1 MTEAVAR
8 TARELRTAAGEA
20 RTGWRRHHSLVVLGF
35 TAAAVVPVVAPARV
49 DVLELAHVLQLGL
62 AATALGLVVRFGG
75 LPSLGHGAFV
85 ALGAFGTA
93 LLATRGGLPL
103 ALAVVAGILV
113 ATVGA
118 AVVAPVLARLDV
130 AQAVAAT
137 VVLAWLVAVGLA
149 AFPSLSG
156 GAEGLEVVGPQSEA
170 LHYELALGALALGLA
185 LAGALAWA
193 PLGTR
198 LEALRERPA
207 AARALGVPAGR
218 LRVGVLA
225 LSAGLAGLAG
235 GLGALSAGIADVE
248 SYGPFLSFQLFAAVV
263 IGGAL
268 RTAGPLV
275 GVLALEAIG
284 AVAGAYAEIGAFTPE
299 RVEPLIAAV
308 LVLAVIALDRPVLR
322 PRIHEEGS
330 GPADEPLVRHG
341 ASVRAEGLAKRYGG
355 VVAADALDLE
365 LRPGE
370 IVAVVGPNGSGKTT
384 LVRLLSGAE
393 AADAG
398 RVAVDGDDVTATG
411 EARRVELGIV
421 RTLQAAPPAAAETG
435 LQAALVGAS
444 QDAALVRTLVAAPS
458 SRADAA
464 TARRRARGALARVG
478 LAEAADRQAAE
489 LDGAAQ
495 RLLALA
501 AALAAAP
508 RALLLDEPA
517 AGMGREGRERVAE
530 VLCRLR
536 ADGLALLLVE
546 HDLALVRAV
555 ADRVLVLDA
564 GRAIAQGAPE
574 DVLADPRVRAA
585 YLGRRADA

>member
-1 MTEAVAR
+1 
-8 TARELRTAAGEA
+8 
-20 RTGWRRHHSLVVLGF
+20 
-35 TAAAVVPVVAPARV
+35 
-49 DVLELAHVLQLGL
+49 
-62 AATALGLVVRFGG
+62 
-75 LPSLGHGAFV
+75 
-85 ALGAFGTA
+85 
-93 LLATRGGLPL
+93 
-103 ALAVVAGILV
+103 
-113 ATVGA
+113 
-118 AVVAPVLARLDV
+118 
-130 AQAVAAT
+130 
-137 VVLAWLVAVGLA
+137 
-149 AFPSLSG
+149 
-156 GAEGLEVVGPQSEA
+156 
-170 LHYELALGALALGLA
+170 
-185 LAGALAWA
+185 
-193 PLGTR
+193 
-198 LEALRERPA
+198 
-207 AARALGVPAGR
+207 
-218 LRVGVLA
+218 
-225 LSAGLAGLAG
+225 
-235 GLGALSAGIADVE
+235 
-248 SYGPFLSFQLFAAVV
+248 
-263 IGGAL
+263 
-268 RTAGPLV
+268 
-275 GVLALEAIG
+275 
-284 AVAGAYAEIGAFTPE
+284 
-299 RVEPLIAAV
+299 
-308 LVLAVIALDRPVLR
+308 
-322 PRIHEEGS
+322 
-330 GPADEPLVRHG
+330 
-341 ASVRAEGLAKRYGG
+341 VRADGLAKRYGG

-365 LRPGE
+365 LHPGE

-530 VLCRLR
+530 VLRRLR

-564 GRAIAQGAPE
+564 GRAIAHGAPE